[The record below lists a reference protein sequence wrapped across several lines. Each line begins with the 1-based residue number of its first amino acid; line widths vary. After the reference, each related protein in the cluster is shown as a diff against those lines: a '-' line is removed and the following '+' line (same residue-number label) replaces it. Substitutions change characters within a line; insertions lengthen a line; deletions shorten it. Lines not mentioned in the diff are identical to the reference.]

1 MVKKAKTALRLRL
14 GLYGGTFDPVHHG
27 HLLGARD
34 ALEQHHLDEVV
45 WIPCAQSPHKNA
57 PALAPGRERAA
68 LVRQAIK
75 GRAHFS
81 LSEIELRRTG
91 PSYAIDTVAEFE
103 QLFPGAELFWLI
115 GADQLP
121 KLDRWHL
128 FPELRRRVTFLL
140 LDRPG
145 AKPVRRLPQGVI
157 SLPRPRQIDISATE
171 IRARVKQNLPIDS
184 MVPATVSAR
193 IARQGL
199 YL

>member
-1 MVKKAKTALRLRL
+1 MVKKVKTALPLRL

-34 ALEQHHLDEVV
+34 ALEQHRLDEVV
-45 WIPCAQSPHKNA
+45 WIPCAQSPHKGA

-171 IRARVKQNLPIDS
+171 IRARVKQHLPIDS
-184 MVPATVSAR
+184 MVPASVAAR
-193 IARQGL
+193 IARRGL